1 MTTKIF
7 NYNLADW
14 KITEEELFKI
24 ARQNMERQFPV
35 CVHTLKNVLLEGIL
49 EHGEEIDEEDVFL
62 IKEMAKDAPALYV
75 MTNRSQTFGAS
86 CMLYDSALED
96 FAKSQGCNVVILPSS
111 IHEVLLLKH
120 EKGMDFKDMR
130 EMVMEINR
138 NEVPEED
145 VLSDSEY
152 LYDWKKKEIQRVE

>member
-1 MTTKIF
+1 MCAYIE
-7 NYNLADW
+7 D
-14 KITEEELFKI
+14 
-24 ARQNMERQFPV
+24 
-35 CVHTLKNVLLEGIL
+35 VLLEGIL

-130 EMVMEINR
+130 EMVMEV
-138 NEVPEED
+138 NEMKCQ
-145 VLSDSEY
+145 
-152 LYDWKKKEIQRVE
+152 KKMFCQTVYICMTGKRKRFREWNDKNVAIV

>member
-7 NYNLADW
+7 NYNLATGRLQKRNYLKLPDRIW
-14 KITEEELFKI
+14 RDSF
-24 ARQNMERQFPV
+24 QV
-35 CVHTLKNVLLEGIL
+35 CVHTLKKVLLEGIL

-75 MTNRSQTFGAS
+75 MTNRSQTFRAS

-145 VLSDSEY
+145 VLSDSVY

>member
-1 MTTKIF
+1 MCAYI
-7 NYNLADW
+7 
-14 KITEEELFKI
+14 EECSF
-24 ARQNMERQFPV
+24 
-35 CVHTLKNVLLEGIL
+35 EGIL

-145 VLSDSEY
+145 VLSDSVY